1 MGLTLGVFLF
11 SVSRFAVTGV
21 VIVVVIVVYGQVG
34 QRSWRIL
41 DRYRKVARQASRQA
55 GRRVGKIVGIV
66 GKAVV
71 VAVVAVA
78 VVVIVYC
85 KGCEDRCVNSISR

>member
-1 MGLTLGVFLF
+1 M
-11 SVSRFAVTGV
+11 
-21 VIVVVIVVYGQVG
+21 IVVVIVVYGQVG

-66 GKAVV
+66 GKAVA
-71 VAVVAVA
+71 VAVV

-85 KGCEDRCVNSISR
+85 KGCEDRCVNSISREIRFRE

>member
-66 GKAVV
+66 GKAVA
-71 VAVVAVA
+71 VAVV

>member
-1 MGLTLGVFLF
+1 M
-11 SVSRFAVTGV
+11 
-21 VIVVVIVVYGQVG
+21 IVVVIVVYGQVG

-78 VVVIVYC
+78 VVAVAVVVIVYC

>member
-1 MGLTLGVFLF
+1 M
-11 SVSRFAVTGV
+11 
-21 VIVVVIVVYGQVG
+21 IVVVIVVYGQVG

-66 GKAVV
+66 GKAVA
-71 VAVVAVA
+71 VAVV